1 MKSTQSLIAI
11 AIGAALALPAMAQQ
25 HGNGNAAAQVGGSMQ
40 AQSRVP
46 DPVPAAQNAIEH
58 AGTAVQDR
66 ADRATQAMQD
76 AQDAKAMQDETGT
89 PPPSPEQSQGAEHA
103 AAHSSVVTRDL
114 WSRLDT
120 DHDGMISTTE
130 AGADTGFDANFSTMD
145 SDGNGTISQAEYSA
159 YAKANMNTGG
169 ENAAPVSQAAT
180 TLTWNNIDADKD
192 GKLSATEVDGYENL
206 KANFAGMDSDGDG
219 FVTQDEYR
227 AYQKANR
234 EPGKP

>member
-1 MKSTQSLIAI
+1 
-11 AIGAALALPAMAQQ
+11 
-25 HGNGNAAAQVGGSMQ
+25 
-40 AQSRVP
+40 
-46 DPVPAAQNAIEH
+46 
-58 AGTAVQDR
+58 
-66 ADRATQAMQD
+66 
-76 AQDAKAMQDETGT
+76 
-89 PPPSPEQSQGAEHA
+89 
-103 AAHSSVVTRDL
+103 
-114 WSRLDT
+114 
-120 DHDGMISTTE
+120 
-130 AGADTGFDANFSTMD
+130 MD

-192 GKLSATEVDGYENL
+192 GKLSATEVESYENL
-206 KANFAGMDSDGDG
+206 KANFTGMDSDGDG